1 MPQDGPIRLFEI
13 FWRSGTLILASDVCQ
28 GYTGQLATY
37 ERGINEINS
46 YLGAKPFEQAKGLP
60 GLPKMARIHTISD
73 LVDLSSCKLNYFLR
87 PISSF
92 LALWMIKTNA

>member
-1 MPQDGPIRLFEI
+1 MSPCKHREEGADAARRSHPSFRDI
-13 FWRSGTLILASDVCQ
+13 WRSGTLILASDVCQ

-60 GLPKMARIHTISD
+60 GLPKDGSYTHN
-73 LVDLSSCKLNYFLR
+73 K
-87 PISSF
+87 
-92 LALWMIKTNA
+92 